1 MKPFCSSPIVFYT
14 NGSRDR
20 SRFSRWLHW
29 SWSRRGAWVIRCSQA
44 EAAATAPG
52 RRSGSCHRDLWPAD
66 MMIRSAAARLGGAKS
81 ATGVFALALTRWRL
95 ASTDAGRKEA
105 LGLHELECRRLQ
117 AGTTSGFVEYF
128 CFATGAGAECRV
140 VIGSRGTTHSNDLN
154 ASNSKTNLGQNRNQ
168 VEKRFRKSKTH
179 KLESYQ
185 LQPVF
190 VDLLLEKP

>member
-1 MKPFCSSPIVFYT
+1 MDPAIAPDSPDGCTGHGPVVALGSFAVRKRKP
-14 NGSRDR
+14 
-20 SRFSRWLHW
+20 
-29 SWSRRGAWVIRCSQA
+29 RRLRQEGA
-44 EAAATAPG
+44 G
-52 RRSGSCHRDLWPAD
+52 GSCHRDLWPAD